1 MLTSELITDARSLES
16 LQSEWDALA
25 IACGLPLMT
34 PIWVMSWWHHLA
46 PANVELR
53 AIAVRAEDELIG
65 LIPLYVA
72 PGRLQR
78 IDYRLPGIELAA
90 RLSPLAMPGREW
102 DVAGATAELLTDCEP
117 RPDAIALEGI
127 PLASQWP
134 AALRNRWPGLVRP
147 VVRQY
152 LVQGAPT
159 IALRHS
165 SFEEWLESKSAN
177 FRSQMRRTRR
187 QFASAGGTVRL
198 CTEETAHADVEAFMR
213 LHTGRWEGR
222 GSSGLVAGGERLSA
236 MIETAAKAHAANGR
250 LRLWMLEIE
259 GRPISAQL
267 FIAAGGEVAYV
278 NGGWDERFARLKPAM
293 LGILHAIED
302 SFARGERRI
311 DLGGGEQSYKL
322 RFADGN
328 DPVAWT
334 IVMLPNPRLP
344 LTRARTM
351 PMLASHALRS
361 AAKRTLTAEHAN
373 RLRSARQRLRSIC
386 AR

>member
-1 MLTSELITDARSLES
+1 MLSTELITDTRSLES

-34 PIWVMSWWHHLA
+34 PDWVMSWWRHLA
-46 PANVELR
+46 PANAQLR
-53 AIAVRAEDELIG
+53 TITVRAGDELVG
-65 LIPLYVA
+65 LVPMYVA
-72 PGRLQR
+72 PRRLRR

-90 RLSPLAMPGREW
+90 RLSPLAIPGREW
-102 DVAGATAELLTDCEP
+102 DVAGATAELLAGWEP
-117 RPDAIALEGI
+117 QPDAIALEGI
-127 PLASQWP
+127 PLASPWP
-134 AALRNRWPGLVRP
+134 AALRSGWPGLVRP
-147 VVRQY
+147 TMRQY
-152 LVQGAPT
+152 LVHGAPT

-165 SFEEWLESKSAN
+165 SFEEWMASKSAN

-187 QFASAGGTVRL
+187 QFAAAGGRVRL

-213 LHTGRWEGR
+213 LHAGRWEGR
-222 GSSGLVAGGERLSA
+222 GSSGIVAGGERLSA
-236 MIETAAKAHAANGR
+236 MLEAVARAHATNGR

-259 GRPISAQL
+259 SQPISAQL

-293 LGILHAIED
+293 LGILHAVED
-302 SFARGERRI
+302 SFARKEQRI

-334 IVMLPNPRLP
+334 IIMLPNRRLP

-351 PMLASHALRS
+351 PMLVSHALRG
-361 AAKRTLTAEHAN
+361 AAKRTLTPEHAN
-373 RLRSARQRLRSIC
+373 RLRAIRRRLRSTC